1 MNPDPSANFIS
12 EIGVRFKRA
21 GDMRNSSL
29 EMPIAPA
36 KALKVGAQSR
46 RPPGMP
52 AGRKP

>member
-21 GDMRNSSL
+21 GDVRNSSL
-29 EMPIAPA
+29 EMPVAPA
-36 KALKVGAQSR
+36 TAPKAEAQSL

-52 AGRKP
+52 AGR